1 MYSQLIMTI
10 KGAALL
16 FGAIYAFA
24 ALLRPEDAKWVKGAP
39 LKLFVGLYVV
49 GMWAHNIWVLY
60 LACVIAIPLLS
71 KKRADVAP
79 IYMIAFLAMPG
90 LYFKIQIGGH
100 YLFAVTKYT
109 FCAIGLFLAYYLRT
123 SSGPRLHKRF
133 DLPIVLVLIL
143 ELSQARDSDPTE
155 MLRQFLPIVFT
166 IALPYYLLSRS
177 INSAEDARKFALA
190 FALGG
195 FVLAI
200 VATVEARTHWLLYKQ
215 MESYLHIVY
224 GNTSAFTQ
232 MRGGM
237 LRAPA
242 SFSESTSLGA
252 FLAAATLAVWALRQS
267 FASRGK
273 WYIACGVLLVGL
285 IAPNSRNALVGVA
298 IGLLLF
304 DFYRRKWGALF
315 SKVALAGGCYLM
327 LLTAAQFSP
336 YAANLIGRGGDTQSS
351 NDYRVLLLRRGLE
364 EIHKHP
370 LLGTTM
376 KTAMSNLQDIE
387 QGQHIVDLVN
397 GYITYGL
404 TLGYIGM
411 IFLLLVF
418 VSLALAMLAARR
430 KLTPNPML
438 HDLAAFTFSVAG
450 FMILVAAFT
459 SFGGEG
465 NLYFYMV
472 AVLGSSLWALRRTAA
487 MEPGEA
493 ATSAT
498 VSGPAIQ
505 ALIRRDRDAARNRR
519 AEEPLRPESPLPV

>member
-1 MYSQLIMTI
+1 MLSQLVMTI
-10 KGAALL
+10 KGVVLL
-16 FGAIYAFA
+16 FCAVYAFA
-24 ALLRPEDAKWVKGAP
+24 TLLRPDDAKWVKGAP
-39 LKLFVGLYVV
+39 LKLFVGLYIV
-49 GMWAHNIWVLY
+49 GMWAHNVWAVY

-71 KKRADVAP
+71 KKRADAAP
-79 IYMIAFLAMPG
+79 IYLITFLAMPG
-90 LYFKIQIGGH
+90 LYYKIAIGGH

-109 FCAIGLFLAYYLRT
+109 FCAIGLLIACFLRKG
-123 SSGPRLHKRF
+123 SGPRLHKRF
-133 DLPIVLVLIL
+133 DLPIVLVLVL
-143 ELSQARDSDPTE
+143 ELSQARDPDPVE
-155 MLRQFLPIVFT
+155 MIRQFLPIVFT

-215 MESYLHIVY
+215 MESYLHLTY
-224 GNTSAFTQ
+224 GNTNAYSQ

-252 FLAAATLAVWALRQS
+252 FLAAATLAVWALRHS
-267 FASRGK
+267 FASRWK
-273 WYIACGVLLVGL
+273 WYVACGVLLVGL

-304 DFYRRKWGALF
+304 DFYRKKWGPL
-315 SKVALAGGCYLM
+315 SLKVAAAGAAYLM

-336 YAANLIGRGGDTQSS
+336 YAQNLIGKGNDTQSS
-351 NDYRVLLLRRGLE
+351 NEYRVLLLRRGLE
-364 EIHKHP
+364 EIRKHP
-370 LLGTTM
+370 ILGTNM
-376 KTAMSNLQDIE
+376 KQAMSNLQDIQ

-404 TLGYIGM
+404 TSGYLGM
-411 IFLLLVF
+411 VALLFVF
-418 VSLALAMLAARR
+418 ASLAMAMLLARR
-430 KLTPNPML
+430 KLIPNPML
-438 HDLAAFTFSVAG
+438 HDLAAFTFAVAG

-472 AVLGSSLWALRRTAA
+472 AVLGSSLWALRRTAGA
-487 MEPGEA
+487 GSGEVA
-493 ATSAT
+493 GGAT
-498 VSGPAIQ
+498 VSGHTVQ
-505 ALIRRDRDAARNRR
+505 AMIRRDRDAARNRR
-519 AEEPLRPESPLPV
+519 ANQPILPESSVRV